1 MIYEINKS
9 VFDKFPEIDSKNLL
23 YRNITPEDCNEI
35 FKIRS
40 NDKVMT
46 YLDTTKHN
54 SVEDSKKMIE
64 AVIESYKNKTGIN
77 WAIIKKES
85 RAFVGYFGYWR
96 IITEHCRAEIGYALK
111 PEYWGQGIMAETL
124 TAMIEFGF
132 NTLMLHSIEANVN
145 PGNTASIKVL
155 EKAGF
160 KKEAYFREN
169 FLFDNK
175 FLDSIIYSLLEK
187 DLHK

>member
-1 MIYEINKS
+1 MHYEINKS
-9 VFDKFPEIDSKNLL
+9 VFENFPEIESKNLL
-23 YRNITPEDCNEI
+23 FRNFTLEDSKEI
-35 FKIRS
+35 FLIRS
-40 NDKVMT
+40 DDKVMK
-46 YLDTTKHN
+46 YLDTTRHN
-54 SVEDSKKMIE
+54 SEDDSRKMIE
-64 AVIESYKNKTGIN
+64 SVIESYKNRTGIN

-85 RAFVGYFGYWR
+85 KAFLGYFGFWR

-124 TAMIEFGF
+124 NVMIEFGF
-132 NTLMLHSIEANVN
+132 NTLLLHSIEANVN

-169 FLFDNK
+169 FLYNNQ

-187 DLHK
+187 DLHS